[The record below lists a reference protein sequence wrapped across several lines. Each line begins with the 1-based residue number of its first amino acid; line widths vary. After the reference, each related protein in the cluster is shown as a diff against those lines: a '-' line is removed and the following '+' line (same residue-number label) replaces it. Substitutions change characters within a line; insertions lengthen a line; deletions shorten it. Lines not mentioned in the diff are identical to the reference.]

1 MRSTDNIIRI
11 IDNLSLGSNLTIN
24 GTDKS
29 TDNLIRI
36 AKACVNRNIH
46 LTVQLGNGHST
57 DNVIRL
63 VKSGGDYI
71 NIELF

>member
-1 MRSTDNIIRI
+1 MALLPNSNSSLI
-11 IDNLSLGSNLTIN
+11 ID

-36 AKACVNRNIH
+36 AKACVSKKIH
-46 LTVQLGNGHST
+46 LTVKVGDEHST

-63 VKSGGDYI
+63 VKSGSDYI
-71 NIELF
+71 TIELL